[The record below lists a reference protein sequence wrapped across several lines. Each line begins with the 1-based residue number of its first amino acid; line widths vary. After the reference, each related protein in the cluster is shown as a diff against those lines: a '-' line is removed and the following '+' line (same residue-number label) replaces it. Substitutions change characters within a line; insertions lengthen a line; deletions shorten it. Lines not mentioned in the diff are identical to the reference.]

1 MALLLKDSF
10 FFCRD
15 VWTWFKINRMS
26 IVVMFFCSS
35 VAPILSLD
43 FSHLIYICNLGL
55 KKFRYIS
62 KLNIDLSFWNWF
74 LWVTIKPQMEF
85 FFTGSLNWWICSDSC
100 RINLLR
106 YAIMSKKCFRSYLN
120 LEKGMSLIALTFSKS
135 GEI

>member
-1 MALLLKDSF
+1 MSLLLKDSF
-10 FFCRD
+10 FSEEMYELDLKSTGCQ
-15 VWTWFKINRMS
+15 S
-26 IVVMFFCSS
+26 LSCFCSS
-35 VAPILSLD
+35 VAPILNLD

-55 KKFRYIS
+55 KKFGYIS

-85 FFTGSLNWWICSDSC
+85 FFTGSLNSWICSDSC

-120 LEKGMSLIALTFSKS
+120 LGKGMSLIALTFSKS